1 MFIYSKQEELAQSNA
16 ARKRDKAMIWAAASG
31 AFQTELLDSP
41 YFQNKISL
49 ALKTTN
55 KDFGLYCLDL

>member
-1 MFIYSKQEELAQSNA
+1 MIICSKEKELKKNKNI

-31 AFQTELLDSP
+31 AFQTELLESP
-41 YFQNKISL
+41 HFQKNISL

-55 KDFGLYCLDL
+55 KDFGLYYF